1 MGNVHTVLC
10 LDCHQGSVAQLVCEV
25 PWDTL
30 HNDGAVTVTA
40 RKLAT
45 RVRG

>member
-1 MGNVHTVLC
+1 VGNVHAALYP
-10 LDCHQGSVAQLVCEV
+10 DRHQGSVAQLVCEV